1 MDGIYQKRVFSCVNK
16 NAKDETNLY
25 NNIMTI
31 TSSGELF
38 LGGKIRGKK
47 AGTLSE
53 YSDYVNFDSSS
64 NGESIRI
71 LKEQNGELS
80 LWLGNKK
87 LTQWLYD
94 LEKSIRKNNELY
106 KKLSIFY
113 EILFKANI

>member
-38 LGGKIRGKK
+38 LGGKIRWKK